1 VSDRKEAQ
9 SKSNVSVVGSPNNGT
24 FESGRR
30 DPRSRGIWQEGEE
43 PFDFNLEL
51 NDIERAEL
59 GLRTSAIADA
69 EKSAAKTTP
78 PPAPQ
83 SNRTPAFL
91 VDTSEAI
98 HVPPPPRLGSSLRHS
113 APPHPT
119 PLSTSNP
126 AASVD
131 WDEVTPRSTSV
142 AAALLSGPEPVG
154 ESPPISS
161 EPHTA
166 ETPSTEPTGGRR
178 PSPSAPCAPAPSAPA
193 RSKSAPLQSV
203 PPAPASAAP
212 GLGPAAPG
220 SSLVEAPN
228 AARRMDSEPTPNG
241 TFSYS
246 FSPSFSIDNAPITT
260 RGTHKLRAEAQAA
273 RPPRAWRR
281 WGAVVLAAFTL
292 PFAGAA
298 LITTWLDATRYE
310 TTTANAASP
319 ALPRAE
325 TRNAPHESG
334 TGGAA
339 AGAAPMVGADKP
351 VILEPSQELG
361 VGVGRPG
368 AVVNA
373 APLEGSDANPELV
386 TTESAA
392 KRRTRK
398 PVSTG
403 KSLTQTAKSSEP
415 SYRVKIP
422 DEEKSIELRD
432 GAHNVPIRE

>member
-1 VSDRKEAQ
+1 MSDRKEAQ
-9 SKSNVSVVGSPNNGT
+9 SNSNVSVVGSPNNGT

-59 GLRTSAIADA
+59 GLGTSASTDA
-69 EKSAAKTTP
+69 ERSAAKTTP

-91 VDTSEAI
+91 MDTSESI

-126 AASVD
+126 AASVE

-142 AAALLSGPEPVG
+142 AAALLSGPAPVG
-154 ESPPISS
+154 EPPPISS

-178 PSPSAPCAPAPSAPA
+178 PSPSAPSTTSP
-193 RSKSAPLQSV
+193 SKSAPSKSAPVQSV
-203 PPAPASAAP
+203 PP
-212 GLGPAAPG
+212 GPAPSGPGPGSASSG
-220 SSLVEAPN
+220 SSLAEASN
-228 AARRMDSEPTPNG
+228 AARRMDSEPTPNA

-260 RGTHKLRAEAQAA
+260 RGTHKLRAQAQAA
-273 RPPRAWRR
+273 KQPRTWRR

-319 ALPRAE
+319 ALPRAG
-325 TRNAPHESG
+325 TRGAAYGSG
-334 TGGAA
+334 TPGAA
-339 AGAAPMVGADKP
+339 AGAAPMAGAEKP
-351 VILEPSQELG
+351 VILEPSRDLG
-361 VGVGRPG
+361 VASAGPG
-368 AVVNA
+368 AIASA
-373 APLEGSDANPELV
+373 APLDGSDTNLDPPA
-386 TTESAA
+386 TQSAA

-403 KSLTQTAKSSEP
+403 KGLTQTAKSSEP

-422 DEEKSIELRD
+422 DEEKSLELRD
-432 GAHNVPIRE
+432 GAHNVPIHE